1 MSPTRTFELKP
12 KFIKQPTFPTCKRQ
26 RPHPVTESKKLPIY
40 LSGAFDRLAL
50 HRYYSLC
57 SDDRKRPPSLR
68 AATFTPHPG
77 DGALGH
83 PASAFFAGGLETPL
97 QGENAGLR
105 VRHH

>member
-26 RPHPVTESKKLPIY
+26 RLHVLTESKKLPNY

-57 SDDRKRPPSLR
+57 SDDRKRPPSIC

-77 DGALGH
+77 DGAIGNS
-83 PASAFFAGGLETPL
+83 ASPFFVGGLETPL
-97 QGENAGLR
+97 QGEIASL
-105 VRHH
+105 